1 MTTIDLEDRAALS
14 RPETPAL
21 AGLRIWLE
29 RLRKRREQ
37 RLTLEHLSR
46 MDPYLLRD
54 MGLEIDDVEEA
65 LRAGPHSV
73 LLEPMHR

>member
-1 MTTIDLEDRAALS
+1 MQLRFLAAAGP
-14 RPETPAL
+14 PEA
-21 AGLRIWLE
+21 
-29 RLRKRREQ
+29 
-37 RLTLEHLSR
+37 LEHLSR